1 MDLLLWRWSTVV
13 QFTSLVMV
21 AGFFLV
27 LARTSP
33 RSEVRSWVLAWLAN
47 TVSLAFVVY
56 FWLAQ
61 PTQGFG
67 WLLGSYT
74 GFKLAFVLWLLQGAW
89 AVGRPGTVGLS
100 LRMIVTAA
108 SAYGFLCGLFI
119 PSIPI
124 VGIVQHLT
132 MGVLLLGGALALG
145 RQWRA
150 LAWLS
155 TALCLRGSLAL
166 AEAGAYWVELNPAGA
181 FAAELREQAS
191 WLLSSTSS
199 FDAGVEWFVALGC
212 VLAVSE
218 RAQRELALTN
228 RYLLLAQENLRRVA
242 DRDPLTTLDNRRR
255 LPGVFPDARP
265 EGATVLF
272 FDLDGFK
279 QINDLYGHAV
289 GDTCLVRFA
298 HAIRESFRP
307 GDAIVRYGGDEFLV
321 VAPGM
326 ERAAAIARV
335 DALRQRLAREP
346 EPVIAFSCGMAEL
359 SAGGSP
365 DAALEAADRA
375 MYELKKRGA
384 MVQSLT

>member
-1 MDLLLWRWSTVV
+1 
-13 QFTSLVMV
+13 MV

-47 TVSLAFVVY
+47 TTSLALAAY
-56 FWLAQ
+56 FWVAQ

-67 WLLGSYT
+67 WLLGGYM

-100 LRMIVTAA
+100 LRTIITTASSYA
-108 SAYGFLCGLFI
+108 FLCGLFI

-150 LAWLS
+150 IAWLS
-155 TALCLRGSLAL
+155 TGLCLRGGLAL
-166 AEAGAYWVELNPAGA
+166 AEAAAYWVELDPAGG
-181 FAAELREQAS
+181 FAADLREQAS
-191 WLLSSTSS
+191 WLLASSSS

-242 DRDPLTTLDNRRR
+242 DRDPLTALDNRRT
-255 LPGVFPDARP
+255 LPGVFQDVRP

-307 GDAIVRYGGDEFLV
+307 GDAVVRYGGDEFLV

-326 ERAAAIARV
+326 ERAAAVARV
-335 DALRQRLAREP
+335 DALRERLAREP
-346 EPVIAFSCGMAEL
+346 QPVVGFSCGIAEL
-359 SAGGSP
+359 QAGGSP

-375 MYELKKRGA
+375 MYELKKRSA
-384 MVQSLT
+384 MVQSLA